1 MPCAAG
7 FVVDSWSERLQHQA
21 AHWISPQ
28 TVRGHSRRHPS
39 SFLPACQSVLFAFLS
54 IHPSS
59 RSRLFSLLCL
69 SWIMIRSLP
78 WYVLIDWAFWL
89 TNESAPQGHV
99 AVSFG
104 INVDSAEKTPDTTD
118 LALNGFVWIWLQE
131 GVCWGVIFN
140 LLPVALLIAFCI
152 LSPSDMLQG
161 NNGQYHIN
169 TEVIAQ
175 QTLRVIRKSFKTWIS
190 FMVKLTV
197 FVHVTIS
204 VY

>member
-1 MPCAAG
+1 MFCCTNFCPNFSRKSLKGKMPCAAG

-28 TVRGHSRRHPS
+28 TVRGHSRHHSS

-69 SWIMIRSLP
+69 GWIMIRSLP
-78 WYVLIDWAFWL
+78 WYALIDWAFWL

-99 AVSFG
+99 AASFG

-131 GVCWGVIFN
+131 AVCWGVIF
-140 LLPVALLIAFCI
+140 LFASSCVANSFL
-152 LSPSDMLQG
+152 
-161 NNGQYHIN
+161 HI
-169 TEVIAQ
+169 VS
-175 QTLRVIRKSFKTWIS
+175 KW
-190 FMVKLTV
+190 
-197 FVHVTIS
+197 HVAGK
-204 VY
+204 